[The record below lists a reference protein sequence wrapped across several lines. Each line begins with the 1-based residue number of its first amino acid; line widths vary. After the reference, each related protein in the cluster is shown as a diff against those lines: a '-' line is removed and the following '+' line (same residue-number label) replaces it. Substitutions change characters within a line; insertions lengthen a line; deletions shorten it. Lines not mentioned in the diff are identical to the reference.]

1 MSRRFSAKPVL
12 IFFVLTLVLWP
23 SLMQAQSPSPYLS
36 IFGKNKVQYRD
47 FKWKVYHSPHFDVY
61 YYTDQ
66 AELLQKVVSF
76 AESAY
81 DQLSQTFDY
90 QIQKPTSLIFYETH
104 SAFEQN
110 NEIPNFIPEGVGAF
124 ATDLRKRMFMP
135 VDLSD
140 PDLWALMLHE
150 LTHIFQYHILFGGS
164 TGRGVA
170 AGAPQWLMEG
180 MASFMEGE
188 ESARDKMF
196 VRDAVVNDMIP
207 PITQGGASGFF
218 AYRFGY
224 AVFEFM
230 VDRWG
235 QEGFRDFLIEFRNT
249 LGGRVGRAI
258 ERAFQMSPQDFD
270 AEFRRWLRKRYLAEL
285 LETGEPSDFGR
296 LFRADHTGRSAE
308 ISPTASPSGDLVA
321 AFTTYKNDVD
331 LALFDTKDRILYKN
345 LTKGLSGKYQ
355 YYVVQELTMGR
366 KQGRDVVFSPD
377 GNRLAFFARKNR
389 GRHLVLVNALKGKI
403 MKSIP
408 MDIEQQIAPT
418 WSPDGRRIAFAGWQ
432 AGNFDIFEIDLE
444 TEEITNLTN
453 DHIHDAAP
461 TYSPDGKWMAISS
474 TVGGYSKIFRID
486 VDNPTQR
493 LPVREGLRSQTNETD
508 PVFSPDGQRLYFTSD
523 ASGANNIFS
532 FDLES
537 GMVQQHTDAITGCF
551 QPTILAGPTGRDR
564 VVYTGYWKGRFDLY
578 LLDVE
583 DPITPAQTVTEEQIA
598 EAKSLSVDELPRF
611 EPSIEVTI
619 DDANKDRYRGR
630 RFYLQDVIGGT
641 IGISDDQTFVAQ
653 IGFFFTDFLGDQ
665 KIIAIFQSVSS
676 LANFDVIYQNLQ
688 NRYQWQ
694 VHLFDHR
701 DFFTIRDPTSP
712 DGAQR
717 IDNALA
723 LTGLNASIIYPLGV
737 NHRLSAGGGY
747 FLTRNQLR
755 CAVGRRRWRTG
766 DRSP

>member
-1 MSRRFSAKPVL
+1 
-12 IFFVLTLVLWP
+12 
-23 SLMQAQSPSPYLS
+23 
-36 IFGKNKVQYRD
+36 
-47 FKWKVYHSPHFDVY
+47 
-61 YYTDQ
+61 
-66 AELLQKVVSF
+66 
-76 AESAY
+76 
-81 DQLSQTFDY
+81 
-90 QIQKPTSLIFYETH
+90 
-104 SAFEQN
+104 
-110 NEIPNFIPEGVGAF
+110 
-124 ATDLRKRMFMP
+124 
-135 VDLSD
+135 
-140 PDLWALMLHE
+140 
-150 LTHIFQYHILFGGS
+150 
-164 TGRGVA
+164 
-170 AGAPQWLMEG
+170 
-180 MASFMEGE
+180 MAS
-188 ESARDKMF
+188 
-196 VRDAVVNDMIP
+196 
-207 PITQGGASGFF
+207 
-218 AYRFGY
+218 
-224 AVFEFM
+224 
-230 VDRWG
+230 
-235 QEGFRDFLIEFRNT
+235 
-249 LGGRVGRAI
+249 
-258 ERAFQMSPQDFD
+258 
-270 AEFRRWLRKRYLAEL
+270 
-285 LETGEPSDFGR
+285 
-296 LFRADHTGRSAE
+296 
-308 ISPTASPSGDLVA
+308 
-321 AFTTYKNDVD
+321 
-331 LALFDTKDRILYKN
+331 
-345 LTKGLSGKYQ
+345 
-355 YYVVQELTMGR
+355 
-366 KQGRDVVFSPD
+366 
-377 GNRLAFFARKNR
+377 
-389 GRHLVLVNALKGKI
+389 
-403 MKSIP
+403 
-408 MDIEQQIAPT
+408 
-418 WSPDGRRIAFAGWQ
+418 
-432 AGNFDIFEIDLE
+432 GNFDIFEIDLE
-444 TEEITNLTN
+444 TEAITNLTN

-551 QPTILAGPTGRDR
+551 QPTVLAGPTGRDR

-641 IGISDDQTFVAQ
+641 IGISDDQTFIAQ

-676 LANFDVIYQNLQ
+676 LANFDVIYQNLK

-723 LTGLNASIIYPLGV
+723 LTGLNASIIYPWVSITGCRWVAATFLREINFDVLSVGEDGEPVIGPRKDDYPQISGDIVGDTSVWSHGAQSTGV
-737 NHRLSAGGGY
+737 GIASGDPTRRILTITGDSSA
-747 FLTRNQLR
+747 LTAGIGMDFRQYIMLTQRINIAFRSGEPTIRATPRRRSISAAWTPSVASTSARSWAPRPSTPISR
-755 CAVGRRRWRTG
+755 CASRLIDYLAIPFMQFANIRGNIFLDIGGAYYR
-766 DRSP
+766 